1 MTGRLSRK
9 LVFVRREWRFLLF
22 GLLLTFWSGPG
33 QTFVFSLFS
42 AEIRGDFSL
51 SHGDF
56 GGIYTLA
63 TLASAA
69 VLWKAGQLVD
79 RFALIQFVP
88 WLVALLAAMT
98 ALFSFVAGP
107 LSLFFGIFAV
117 RFLGQGMMTHT
128 AMTAMARRYEKQRG
142 RAIAV
147 AGLGFPIGEALF
159 PITIIAALG
168 IYAWQDIWVV
178 LGALIAV
185 TLLPLLPW
193 LLKPSPGQD
202 GYGAITSATGDPEP
216 RHWSRAEMFRDRR
229 FYLLIPLVTA
239 QSAIVTGIF
248 FHQVHFVSLKG
259 WEMSWWAF
267 CFIAYALMQVGGSFL
282 SGTLVDKFSA
292 RKLAPFMLLPLVL
305 ALIFFAFLSQSAGAI
320 VILGMLGL
328 GAGAGNPIISSLWAE
343 MYGTRHL
350 GSIRAVG
357 SVLMVF
363 GSALGPVIMG
373 WTLDGGGS
381 LELICFFSAL
391 VALAAAGC
399 SRYGANQPL
408 EGRLVP

>member
-1 MTGRLSRK
+1 MSGISPNLA
-9 LVFVRREWRFLLF
+9 FIRREWRFMLF
-22 GLLLTFWSGPG
+22 GLLLAFWSGPG

-42 AEIRGDFSL
+42 AQIRLDFNL

-69 VLWKAGQLVD
+69 VLWKAGQMVD
-79 RFALIQFVP
+79 RFALIKFVP
-88 WLVALLAAMT
+88 WLVGLFAVMT
-98 ALFSFVAGP
+98 ALFSFVTGP
-107 LSLFFGIFAV
+107 ISLFFGIFAV

-142 RAIAV
+142 RAVAV
-147 AGLGFPIGEALF
+147 AGLGFPFAEALF
-159 PITIIAALG
+159 PISIIAALG
-168 IYAWQDIWVV
+168 LYPWQNIWLV
-178 LGALIAV
+178 LGALIAL

-193 LLKPSPGQD
+193 LLKHSPGQD
-202 GYGAITSATGDPEP
+202 GHGAAELVGASEEP

-229 FYLLIPLVTA
+229 FYLLIPLVMS

-248 FHQVHFVSLKG
+248 FHQVHFVDLKG

-267 CFIAYALMQVGGSFL
+267 CFIIYAITQVGGSLL
-282 SGTLVDKFSA
+282 SGILVDKISA
-292 RKLAPFMLLPLVL
+292 TRLAPFMLMPLML
-305 ALIFFAFLSQSAGAI
+305 ALISLALFSDSGGVI
-320 VILGMLGL
+320 VILGLLGL
-328 GAGAGNPIISSLWAE
+328 GSGVGNPIVSSLWAE

-363 GSALGPVIMG
+363 GSALGPVFMG

-381 LELICFFSAL
+381 LEMICLACVV
-391 VALAAAGC
+391 VAVVAACC
-399 SRYGANQPL
+399 SHFGVHTPRKFRATS
-408 EGRLVP
+408 